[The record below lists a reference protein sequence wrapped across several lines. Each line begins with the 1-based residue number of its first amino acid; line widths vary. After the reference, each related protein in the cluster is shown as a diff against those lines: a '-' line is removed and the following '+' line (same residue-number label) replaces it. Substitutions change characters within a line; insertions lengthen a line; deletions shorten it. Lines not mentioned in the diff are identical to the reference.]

1 MTQDPDASGPFSVV
15 ILGIR
20 MEKNDPAGD
29 YKIKAK
35 VSDLNAD
42 ISFELETKI
51 RLE

>member
-1 MTQDPDASGPFSVV
+1 VV